1 MLWSGFLGVQFCTVI
16 AAGHAAPEISED
28 EVTTIQGPQHR
39 TAIQGPPHWYP
50 IPLPLRYKAT
60 SKHGMVL
67 GFGQIR
73 MMSSKD
79 IIFAAGDGLKPG
91 MEAQIAVTWPV
102 LLEGHVRLQL
112 VLETA
117 ITGSRDGVAEARI
130 WAYDFRTSGLAI
142 QLTATPGGISPRVRA
157 S

>member
-1 MLWSGFLGVQFCTVI
+1 MWHRKF
-16 AAGHAAPEISED
+16 SED

-39 TAIQGPPHWYP
+39 TIHGPPHWYP

-60 SKHGMVL
+60 SKYGMVL

-73 MMSSKD
+73 MMSSQD

-91 MEAQIAVTWPV
+91 MEAQIALAWPF
-102 LLEGHVRLQL
+102 LLDGRVPLQL
-112 VLETA
+112 VLDTT

-130 WAYDFRTSGLAI
+130 LAYDFLTGRPPRPVI
-142 QLTATPGGISPRVRA
+142 Q
-157 S
+157 